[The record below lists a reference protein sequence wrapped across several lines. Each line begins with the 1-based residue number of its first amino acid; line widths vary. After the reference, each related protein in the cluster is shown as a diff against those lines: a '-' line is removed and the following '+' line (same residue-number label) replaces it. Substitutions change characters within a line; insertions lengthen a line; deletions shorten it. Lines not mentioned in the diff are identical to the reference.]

1 MNSPGLFWVPMFLKF
16 CLLWLVL
23 SYTSSCTCTSS
34 SCCKPFEVFRSLL
47 PHEKFVYLMVSCLVP
62 VSIPSQETKS
72 TKRLYMVSV
81 ILFFFECFLVL
92 VYALLIK
99 HFYHYDKFRQF
110 FEKVLPGKL
119 GCDTFELLIL
129 ILTSALLL
137 ATLVSALLLCLVS
150 KCCHAKSNL
159 FPKTSETMSEHKDN
173 GSIAEATPM
182 TEEIE
187 MTDM

>member
-1 MNSPGLFWVPMFLKF
+1 MNSPGLFWVPMFLKI
-16 CLLWLVL
+16 CLLWLIL
-23 SYTSSCTCTSS
+23 SYPWS
-34 SCCKPFEVFRSLL
+34 FEEFRSLL
-47 PHEKFVYLMVSCLVP
+47 PHDKFVYLLVSCLVP

-99 HFYHYDKFRQF
+99 HFYHYDKYRQF

-119 GCDTFELLIL
+119 GCETFKLLIV

-137 ATLVSALLLCLVS
+137 ATLVSALLLCLIS

-159 FPKTSETMSEHKDN
+159 FPKTEKTTPEYKDN
-173 GSIAEATPM
+173 GSIAEATPVHSCKKCFCFR
-182 TEEIE
+182 
-187 MTDM
+187 DPVF